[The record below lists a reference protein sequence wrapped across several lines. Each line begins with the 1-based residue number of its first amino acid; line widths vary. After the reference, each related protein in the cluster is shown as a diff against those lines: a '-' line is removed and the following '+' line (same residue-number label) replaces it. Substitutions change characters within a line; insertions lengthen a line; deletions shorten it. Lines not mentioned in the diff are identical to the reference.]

1 MGSVTGESEKIIR
14 IIGSYLPIILYFYSG
29 FPNIVKPKRQRVYFF
44 KQIPMNIRK
53 NIAVSETGFIFNPLT
68 GDSFSVNETGLFVLQ
83 KLKEEENEETILKAF
98 QEEFELDRNTA
109 EIDLNDFLSLLKSY
123 QLTTYEEA

>member
-1 MGSVTGESEKIIR
+1 
-14 IIGSYLPIILYFYSG
+14 
-29 FPNIVKPKRQRVYFF
+29 
-44 KQIPMNIRK
+44 MNIRK

-109 EIDLNDFLSLLKSY
+109 EIDLNDFLSMLKSY
-123 QLTTYEEA
+123 QLTTHEEA

>member
-1 MGSVTGESEKIIR
+1 
-14 IIGSYLPIILYFYSG
+14 
-29 FPNIVKPKRQRVYFF
+29 
-44 KQIPMNIRK
+44 MNIRK

-83 KLKEEENEETILKAF
+83 KLKEEANEETILKAF

-109 EIDLNDFLSLLKSY
+109 EIDLNDFLSMLKSY

>member
-1 MGSVTGESEKIIR
+1 MPV
-14 IIGSYLPIILYFYSG
+14 
-29 FPNIVKPKRQRVYFF
+29 
-44 KQIPMNIRK
+44 NIRK
-53 NIAVSETGFIFNPLT
+53 NIAISETGFIFNPLT

-109 EIDLNDFLSLLKSY
+109 EIDLNDFLSMLKSY
-123 QLTTYEEA
+123 QLTIFRLNFLYLKQFYPF

>member
-1 MGSVTGESEKIIR
+1 
-14 IIGSYLPIILYFYSG
+14 
-29 FPNIVKPKRQRVYFF
+29 
-44 KQIPMNIRK
+44 MNIRK

-83 KLKEEENEETILKAF
+83 KLKEEANEETILKAF

-109 EIDLNDFLSLLKSY
+109 EIDLNDFLSMLKSY
-123 QLTTYEEA
+123 QLTAFEEI

>member
-1 MGSVTGESEKIIR
+1 MPV
-14 IIGSYLPIILYFYSG
+14 
-29 FPNIVKPKRQRVYFF
+29 
-44 KQIPMNIRK
+44 NIRK
-53 NIAVSETGFIFNPLT
+53 NIAISETGFIFNPLI

-109 EIDLNDFLSLLKSY
+109 EIDLNDFLSTLKSY